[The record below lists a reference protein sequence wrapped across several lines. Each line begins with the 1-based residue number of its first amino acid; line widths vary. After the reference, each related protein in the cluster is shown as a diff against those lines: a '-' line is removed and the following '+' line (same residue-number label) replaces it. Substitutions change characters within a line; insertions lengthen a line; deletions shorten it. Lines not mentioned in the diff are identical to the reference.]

1 LAEVVLVVEV
11 SEDLGL
17 VEIVLGMEVL
27 LGEVE
32 VEEAEV
38 VVGAVV
44 VAGAAVVDEGVNN
57 GNEN

>member
-1 LAEVVLVVEV
+1 MDEVVLVVEV

-44 VAGAAVVDEGVNN
+44 VAGAAVVDEGVDT
-57 GNEN
+57 